1 MALKQWVGKVVAQ
14 TDQYALGVVFFE
26 LVTGRRPYM
35 ADTPAAVLLK
45 QANDSLLRP
54 KGFSP
59 DLPDEVEQVI
69 FKVRA
74 KDPAERFED
83 MGAFVEALE
92 SWKELK
98 KAESAEEVDHL
109 QPEQIHLKGMKRG
122 SQPIPTQLEN
132 ITKKTKRE
140 RTIPNRV
147 LLDDPSSGGM
157 FSPPWTVEYYV
168 IAVDASPQMNESNSG
183 STSQTMMGCGG

>member
-1 MALKQWVGKVVAQ
+1 
-14 TDQYALGVVFFE
+14 
-26 LVTGRRPYM
+26 M

-45 QANDSLLRP
+45 QANDSFPRP
-54 KGFSP
+54 KGFIP

-69 FKVRA
+69 FKVLA

-83 MGAFVEALE
+83 MSAFAEALE
-92 SWKELK
+92 SLKELK

-140 RTIPNRV
+140 RTIQNRV
-147 LLDDPSSGGM
+147 LLDDPSFGGM
-157 FSPPWTVEYYV
+157 VSPPWAVEYYV
-168 IAVDASPQMNESNSG
+168 IAVDASPQMNETNSG
-183 STSQTMMGCGG
+183 STSKSLMGCGG